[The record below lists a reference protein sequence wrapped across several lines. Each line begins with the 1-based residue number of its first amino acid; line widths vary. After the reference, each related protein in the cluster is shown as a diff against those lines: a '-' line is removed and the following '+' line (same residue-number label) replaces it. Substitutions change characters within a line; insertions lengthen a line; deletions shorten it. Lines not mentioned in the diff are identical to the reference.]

1 MAVLLIRLRAFA
13 SSRETI
19 LLSNVESMTNRL
31 YSVGMIELVK
41 QKKNEIATLCRTFQV
56 ARLDLF
62 GSAAT
67 GKFNPESSDLDFMIE
82 FENRSAPG
90 LLNRYLDFAEAL
102 EKLFNRHVDWITQH
116 SIRNPYFQKAIAA
129 TKEPL
134 YEHRTQTAA
143 P

>member
-1 MAVLLIRLRAFA
+1 
-13 SSRETI
+13 
-19 LLSNVESMTNRL
+19 
-31 YSVGMIELVK
+31 
-41 QKKNEIATLCRTFQV
+41 
-56 ARLDLF
+56 
-62 GSAAT
+62 
-67 GKFNPESSDLDFMIE
+67 
-82 FENRSAPG
+82 

>member
-1 MAVLLIRLRAFA
+1 
-13 SSRETI
+13 
-19 LLSNVESMTNRL
+19 MTNRL

-82 FENRSAPG
+82 FENRSTPG

-102 EKLFNRHVDWITQH
+102 EKLFNRHVDLITQH